1 MKKSLSFA
9 IIFIVLFFNYVNV
22 KAQKQEDKKVV
33 DRIVAIV
40 NDHLILKS
48 EVDAEVTN
56 YLQRSQNLDF
66 SKELWYQALNS
77 VIENYV
83 LLEKA
88 KLDSVEVTDDRV
100 NQAMD
105 QRINSLVQRAGSEN
119 ALEQSLG
126 KSLLQIKAEFRERFR
141 EDMMVQQVRQQKMDE
156 ISITRPEVNAYFER
170 IPQDSLP
177 MIPER
182 VALAQIVKI
191 PPPEKN
197 AREAAFQLAKTLR
210 DSIINHGKNIE
221 ALARRHSDGPSAS
234 NGGLLPMM
242 PLSDL
247 VPEYSAA
254 ASALRP
260 GEISQVVET
269 TYGFH
274 VIQLEK
280 RISNKIETHHILIE
294 VDATQMDNQVAIDK
308 LNALRDSVINHNKD
322 FGELARKHSDDKATA
337 QMEGKLI
344 NPQTGE
350 RLIPIEQLDPSL
362 YRISL
367 ILENEGDIS
376 EPKPFKL
383 REQSDKQAFRIVQL
397 RQRIP
402 EHRANLEQDY
412 EMVKRVALQRK
423 QMVEMRKWIAD
434 ILEEVFVD
442 YKIPVPPKYNYS
454 QS

>member
-1 MKKSLSFA
+1 MMNRILTTFLL
-9 IIFIVLFFNYVNV
+9 ILFTIGSYTGVE
-22 KAQKQEDKKVV
+22 AQNDSKVV

-40 NDHLILKS
+40 NDHIILKS

-56 YLQRSQNLDF
+56 YLQRSENMQFND
-66 SKELWYQALNS
+66 ELWYQALNS

-88 KLDSVEVTDDRV
+88 RLDSMTVTDDRV

-105 QRINSLVQRAGSEN
+105 QRINSLVQRAGSED

-141 EDMMVQQVRQQKMDE
+141 EDMMVQQVRQQKMQE
-156 ISITRPEVNAYFER
+156 ISITRPEVDAYFER
-170 IPQDSLP
+170 IPRDSLP
-177 MIPER
+177 VIPER
-182 VALAQIVKI
+182 VALAQIVAI

-197 AREAAFQLAKTLR
+197 AREAAFEFAKTLR
-210 DSIINHGKNIE
+210 DSILNHGKNIE
-221 ALARRHSDGPSAS
+221 ALARRHSDGPSSS

-242 PLSDL
+242 PLGDL

-260 GEISQVVET
+260 GEVSQVVET

-274 VIQLEK
+274 VIQLDK

-308 LNALRDSVINHNKD
+308 LNAIRDSVMNHNKD
-322 FGELARKHSDDKATA
+322 FGEMARKHSDDKATA

-367 ILENEGDIS
+367 ILENDGDIS

-383 REQSDKQAFRIVQL
+383 REQSDKQAYRIVQL
-397 RQRIP
+397 RTRIP
-402 EHRANLEQDY
+402 EHRANLKQDFD
-412 EMVKRVALQRK
+412 MVKRVALQRK

-434 ILEEVFVD
+434 ILEDVFVD
-442 YKIPVPPKYNYS
+442 YKIPVPAKYNYS